1 MRKYLS
7 ISMAAA
13 LSAFSINVNA
23 QETLKMWS
31 FTNELEPAIAK
42 FEEKH
47 DVKIELTIVALEEY
61 MSKLVPVLKDR
72 KNAPDIFTAEV
83 KIIKDFVD
91 RNVWVNLSKDYD
103 FDQYKDK
110 IIPYVWGVGTDKNGD
125 VRATSWQATPGGFFY
140 RRSIAK
146 EVFGTDDPAEIA
158 PMLDSWDKFIAA
170 GEKIKE
176 VTAGKV
182 KIVAGVE
189 GLSHIFLAS
198 RENPWVDKDMN
209 LILDDKMHAFFD
221 VSKELADKDLAGVS
235 PPFTSGWTAGLS
247 NGEVFGYFLPTWG
260 LHYVIKGNAA
270 DTKGDWAVVQG
281 PSPYFWGGTWL
292 GVNSKSKKK
301 DLAVEFIKMLT
312 IDDDFMMQ
320 WSKDTGDFVSNIPVE
335 EELIK
340 ELDDPFLGGQNGHA
354 FFAKAAK
361 GVGELKFVEIMTPY
375 DHTLNGEI
383 EAAAKDYAQGGVS
396 KEDALKGFYE
406 RAKTN
411 FPKVKVQQ

>member
-7 ISMAAA
+7 VPIAA
-13 LSAFSINVNA
+13 LSAIVVNASA

-47 DVKIELTIVALEEY
+47 DVKVELTIVALEEY

-83 KIIKDFVD
+83 QIIKDFVD
-91 RNVWVNLSKDYD
+91 RNVWVNLSKEYE
-103 FDQYKDK
+103 FDQYKDDVV
-110 IIPYVWGVGTDKNGD
+110 PYVWGVGTDKKGD

-146 EVFGTDDPAEIA
+146 QVFGTDDPQEIA

-176 VTAGKV
+176 ATSGKV

-189 GLSHIFLAS
+189 GLSHSFLAS
-198 RENPWVDKDMN
+198 RENPWVDAEGN
-209 LILDDKMHAFFD
+209 LIVDDKIHQFMD
-221 VSKELADKDLAGVS
+221 VAKELSDKDLAGVS

-270 DTKGDWAVVQG
+270 DTAGDWAVVQG
-281 PSPYFWGGTWL
+281 PSPYFWGGTWI
-292 GVNSKSKKK
+292 GVNAKSKKK
-301 DLAVEFIKMLT
+301 DLAAEFVKMMT
-312 IDDDFMMQ
+312 VDKDFLMQ
-320 WSKDTGDFVSNIPVE
+320 WSKDTGDFVSSISVE

-354 FFAKAAK
+354 FFAQAAK

-375 DHTLNGEI
+375 DRSINGDI
-383 EAAAKDYAQGGVS
+383 ELAVKDYAQGGVS

-406 RAKTN
+406 RVRTN
-411 FPKVKVQQ
+411 FPKVKIQQ